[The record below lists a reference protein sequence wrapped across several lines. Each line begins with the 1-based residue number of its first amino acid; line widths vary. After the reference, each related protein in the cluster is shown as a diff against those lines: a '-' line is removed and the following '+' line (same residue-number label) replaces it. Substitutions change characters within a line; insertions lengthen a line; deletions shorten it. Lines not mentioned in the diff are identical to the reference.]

1 MKKKIG
7 DLILPISI
15 FLLIVFCVAM
25 MFTFFVVSR
34 SWQKG
39 YTPLEWVNAGIEQLE
54 EDNKLPNYD
63 EYEIYFV
70 DVTREDNCVCFS
82 YKVEFYETQ
91 ERDYSKDIDLWY
103 MKVTTYTFN
112 ICLER
117 SNCCWNKIA
126 YFVSNDKG
134 IIDAKFEKCID
145 YDVAIKEREQ

>member
-1 MKKKIG
+1 MKKKIRE
-7 DLILPISI
+7 LILPISI
-15 FLLIVFCVAM
+15 ILLITFFLAM

-63 EYEIYFV
+63 EYEIFFV
-70 DVTREDNCVCFS
+70 DITREEDYIWFS
-82 YKVEFYETQ
+82 YNVEFYETQ

-117 SNCCWNKIA
+117 SNYYWNKLA
-126 YFVSNDKG
+126 YFVSNDNG
-134 IIDAKFEKCID
+134 ITDTKFEKCLD
-145 YDVAIKEREQ
+145 YDVAIKERRE